1 MRIGHGYDV
10 HAFGE
15 GDHIII
21 GGVKIPFRYGLLAH
35 SDGDVLIHS
44 LCDAL
49 LGAAAMGDIGKHF
62 PETDPRFL
70 DINSRKLLRSVVSL
84 IKSKGY
90 SVVNID
96 STIIAQAPKLAP
108 YIDAMVENLSSDL
121 ESDTEVVNVKATTT
135 ENLGFEGRGEGIACH
150 VVALIQ

>member
-15 GDHIII
+15 GNHIII
-21 GGVKIPFRYGLLAH
+21 GGVRIPFKHGLLAH

-108 YIDAMVENLSSDL
+108 YIDAMIENLSSDL
-121 ESDTEVVNVKATTT
+121 ESDVDVVNIKATTT

>member
-1 MRIGHGYDV
+1 MKIGHGYDV

-70 DINSRKLLRSVVSL
+70 DINSRKLLRLVVSL
-84 IKSKGY
+84 INSKGY
-90 SVVNID
+90 SVVNVDI
-96 STIIAQAPKLAP
+96 TIIAQAPKLAP
-108 YIDAMVENLSSDL
+108 YIDAMIENLSSDL
-121 ESDTEVVNVKATTT
+121 ESDVDVVNIKATTT

>member
-15 GDHIII
+15 GNHIII
-21 GGVKIPFRYGLLAH
+21 GGVRIPFKHGLLAH

-108 YIDAMVENLSSDL
+108 YIDAMVENLASDL
-121 ESDTEVVNVKATTT
+121 ESDTDVVNIKATTT

>member
-15 GDHIII
+15 GDHIVI
-21 GGVKIPFRYGLLAH
+21 GGVKIPFRNGLLAH

-49 LGAAAMGDIGKHF
+49 LGAAALGDIGKHF
-62 PETDPRFL
+62 SETDPRFL

-84 IKSKGY
+84 IKSKEY
-90 SVVNID
+90 SVVNVDI
-96 STIIAQAPKLAP
+96 TIIAQAPKLAP
-108 YIDAMVENLSSDL
+108 YVDAMIVNLSSDL
-121 ESDTEVVNVKATTT
+121 ERDAGVVNVKATTT

-150 VVALIQ
+150 AVALIQ

>member
-1 MRIGHGYDV
+1 
-10 HAFGE
+10 
-15 GDHIII
+15 
-21 GGVKIPFRYGLLAH
+21 
-35 SDGDVLIHS
+35 
-44 LCDAL
+44 
-49 LGAAAMGDIGKHF
+49 MGDIGKHF

-121 ESDTEVVNVKATTT
+121 ESDIDVVNVKATTT